1 MFSDRIRRSFMAL
14 RSVSRPMPM
23 GEMPFASG
31 GTMSSSRCRCR
42 YVQPE
47 RVRLPDR
54 VTVNSDGGT
63 EGDGQYTSVGYP
75 AGLLRSSARLPP
87 GWASSRQPQVMAG
100 SWRDDIRTK

>member
-1 MFSDRIRRSFMAL
+1 
-14 RSVSRPMPM
+14 M

-54 VTVNSDGGT
+54 VTANSDGGT
-63 EGDGQYTSVGYP
+63 EGDGQCTSVGYP

-87 GWASSRQPQVMAG
+87 GWASSRQPQVMA
-100 SWRDDIRTK
+100 R

>member
-1 MFSDRIRRSFMAL
+1 
-14 RSVSRPMPM
+14 M

-75 AGLLRSSARLPP
+75 AGPAPVVGQAPARLGQQSSASGHGATISGPNEKHFIFEIFGR
-87 GWASSRQPQVMAG
+87 
-100 SWRDDIRTK
+100 